1 MNKKPNPIHTLPEM
15 IKINP
20 FLFKQHLTNM
30 KYNSSWICLGLL
42 TMAFK
47 STLINVKIRFKNLT
61 VILHQIHCSVTLKQT
76 YVIYL

>member
-20 FLFKQHLTNM
+20 FLFKKHLTNM
-30 KYNSSWICLGLL
+30 KYNSSWTFLGLL
-42 TMAFK
+42 TMTFK

-61 VILHQIHCSVTLKQT
+61 VTLHQIHCSVTLKRT
-76 YVIYL
+76 YVMYH

>member
-20 FLFKQHLTNM
+20 FLFKQHFTNM
-30 KYNSSWICLGLL
+30 KYNSSWTFLDLL
-42 TMAFK
+42 TMTFK

-61 VILHQIHCSVTLKQT
+61 VTLHHIHCSVSLKRT
-76 YVIYL
+76 YVMYH